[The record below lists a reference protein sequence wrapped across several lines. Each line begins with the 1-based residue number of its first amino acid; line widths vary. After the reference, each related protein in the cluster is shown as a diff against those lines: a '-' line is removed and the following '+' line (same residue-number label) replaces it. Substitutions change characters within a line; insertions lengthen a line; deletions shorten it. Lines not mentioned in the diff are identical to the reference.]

1 MDWKE
6 FGAKIAQ
13 YAPALGATLG
23 SVIPGAGTAVG
34 GAVGVAVKALAGM
47 LGITSPDPTP
57 AELGAAMVTMTPEI
71 ALQLKVADQTFS
83 LAMRNIE
90 KEELQAQ
97 LADVQD
103 ARKREIAIAT
113 AGQSNFTFYS
123 IGWIVTLSFFG
134 ALVLIIFKPISID
147 EGMRDTLNMLLG
159 YLAGNYTTVISY
171 FFGSSK
177 GSADKSMAMDK
188 ASVFLA
194 EAAKNKK

>member
-6 FGAKIAQ
+6 FGAKIAN

-47 LGITSPDPTP
+47 LGITWPDPTP
-57 AELGAAMVTMTPEI
+57 SELGSAIGTMTPEI

-97 LADVQD
+97 LADVQS
-103 ARKREIAIAT
+103 ARSREIAIVQAT
-113 AGQSNFTFYS
+113 GGKDTNLYVLAWTLIGGFFALTATLMFVPLPADQSGVIFM
-123 IGWIVTLSFFG
+123 LFG
-134 ALVLIIFKPISID
+134 ALSSGF
-147 EGMRDTLNMLLG
+147 GC
-159 YLAGNYTTVISY
+159 VISY

-177 GSADKSMAMDK
+177 GSADKSAL
-188 ASVFLA
+188 LA
-194 EAAKNKK
+194 QNGKK